1 MNLNPNSEFLK
12 DNCFV
17 SGYVVSLLD
26 EFIESPIPLQE
37 DYDTLFG
44 LLSSNIVALE
54 KAMDQLLFNY
64 KNTKHL
70 INMLNNAMELK
81 NTDQKIQCDKMKQK
95 LQQIE
100 DEFLVKDFDMVIEI

>member
-1 MNLNPNSEFLK
+1 MDGFQNSEFLK

-17 SGYVVSLLD
+17 SGHVLSLLD
-26 EFIESPIPLQE
+26 EFIESPNPHQD
-37 DYDTLFG
+37 DYDMLFG

-54 KAMDQLLFNY
+54 KAMDQLLLNY

-70 INMLNNAMELK
+70 IHMLTNAMELK
-81 NTDQKIQCDKMKQK
+81 NNEQKIQCDKIKKK